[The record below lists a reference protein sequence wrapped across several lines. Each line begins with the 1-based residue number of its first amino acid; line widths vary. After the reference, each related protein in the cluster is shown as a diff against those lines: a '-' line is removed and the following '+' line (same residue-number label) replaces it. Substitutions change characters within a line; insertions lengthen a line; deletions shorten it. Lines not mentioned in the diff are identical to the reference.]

1 MLKKI
6 ILFVF
11 VLFSAVSLFAQ
22 DKSQLE
28 KERQE
33 LQKQIKQI
41 QGQYNKVAGQKKQTI
56 GQLTLIQRKIS
67 LQDKYIRNISR
78 EVRMLDDSIFL
89 SNVEITRLRK
99 QLDTLKQQY
108 ARSVVYAYKN
118 KSTYDYLNF
127 IFSSSNFNDALKR
140 IAYLKSY
147 RNYREEQVANIIE
160 TQQAIEKRKEENL
173 ARKKQKSEVLQERTG
188 ELKQLAEQKQEKDVV
203 INQLKSQEKSLGKQ
217 LSEKKK
223 SDAKLKNAIAAIIR
237 REIEEARKEAAR
249 IAAAEKAAADKRAA
263 DKAAADKAAA
273 AKNPK
278 PTEKEAAPE
287 KKEEVVSITANTSK
301 PDSYLNLNAKDIAL
315 NKGFE
320 ENKGR
325 LPWPVDNGLVSI
337 HYGTY
342 KIPGT
347 QLSGD
352 NAGLTIA
359 TPSAGS
365 NVKSVFNGEVSA
377 VHNLGDGLAVIIR
390 HGKYFTVYS
399 NLSSVSVS
407 KGANVTTGQT
417 IGKAAR
423 AEGGNGG
430 EIEFILMNESKNVNP
445 EPWLR

>member
-6 ILFVF
+6 ILFV
-11 VLFSAVSLFAQ
+11 LVSFFTVGLFAQ

-41 QGQYNKVAGQKKQTI
+41 QGQYNKVSGQKKQTI

-67 LQDKYIRNISR
+67 LQDKYIRNISK

-108 ARSVVYAYKN
+108 SRSVVYAYKN

-160 TQQAIEKRKEENL
+160 TQKAIEKRKEENL
-173 ARKKQKSEVLQERTG
+173 ARKQQKSEALQERTG
-188 ELKQLAEQKQEKDVV
+188 EIKQLAEQKQEKDVV
-203 INQLKSQEKSLGKQ
+203 INQLKSQEKDLGKQ
-217 LSEKKK
+217 LSDKKK

-273 AKNPK
+273 ARNPSAVV
-278 PTEKEAAPE
+278 KEDAPE
-287 KKEEVVSITANTSK
+287 KKTEVVAKTTTSR
-301 PDSYLNLNAKDIAL
+301 PESYLDLNAKDVAL
-315 NKGFE
+315 NKSFE
-320 ENKGR
+320 ENRGR
-325 LPWPVDNGLVSI
+325 LPWPVDNGIVSI

-347 QLSGD
+347 LLSGD

-407 KGANVTTGQT
+407 KGANVSTGQT

>member
-1 MLKKI
+1 
-6 ILFVF
+6 
-11 VLFSAVSLFAQ
+11 
-22 DKSQLE
+22 
-28 KERQE
+28 
-33 LQKQIKQI
+33 
-41 QGQYNKVAGQKKQTI
+41 
-56 GQLTLIQRKIS
+56 
-67 LQDKYIRNISR
+67 
-78 EVRMLDDSIFL
+78 MLDDSIFL

-160 TQQAIEKRKEENL
+160 
-173 ARKKQKSEVLQERTG
+173 
-188 ELKQLAEQKQEKDVV
+188 
-203 INQLKSQEKSLGKQ
+203 
-217 LSEKKK
+217 
-223 SDAKLKNAIAAIIR
+223 
-237 REIEEARKEAAR
+237 
-249 IAAAEKAAADKRAA
+249 KAAADKRAA

-278 PTEKEAAPE
+278 PNEKEAAPE

-390 HGKYFTVYS
+390 HGKYLF
-399 NLSSVSVS
+399 
-407 KGANVTTGQT
+407 
-417 IGKAAR
+417 
-423 AEGGNGG
+423 
-430 EIEFILMNESKNVNP
+430 
-445 EPWLR
+445 

>member
-6 ILFVF
+6 IL
-11 VLFSAVSLFAQ
+11 LIMVSMVTLSLAAQ
-22 DKSQLE
+22 DKTVME

-41 QGQYNKVAGQKKQTI
+41 QGQYNKVSGQKKQTI
-56 GQLTLIQRKIS
+56 GQLTLIQRKIG
-67 LQDKYIRNISR
+67 LQDQYIRNISK
-78 EVRMLDDSIFL
+78 EVRILDDSIFL

-108 ARSVVYAYKN
+108 SRSIVYAYKN

-147 RNYREEQVANIIE
+147 RNYREEQVADIIE
-160 TQQAIEKRKEENL
+160 TQKQIEIRKEENL
-173 ARKKQKSEVLQERTG
+173 ARKQQKGETLKVRTG
-188 ELKQLAEQKQEKDVV
+188 EIKELAEQKKEKDVV
-203 INQLKSQEKSLGKQ
+203 VNQLKSQEKDLGKQ
-217 LSEKKK
+217 LADKKK

-237 REIEEARKEAAR
+237 REIDEARKEAAR
-249 IAAAEKAAADKRAA
+249 IAAAKKAAE
-263 DKAAADKAAA
+263 DKAAADKPSVAT
-273 AKNPK
+273 ND
-278 PTEKEAAPE
+278 AAPV
-287 KKEEVVSITANTSK
+287 KKTEVVSKTASAR
-301 PDSYLNLNAKDIAL
+301 PDSYLDLNAKDVAL

-320 ENKGR
+320 QNKGR

-352 NAGLTIA
+352 NAGLTIS
-359 TPSAGS
+359 TPSSGS
-365 NVKSVFNGEVSA
+365 NVKSVFEGEVSA
-377 VHNLGDGLAVIIR
+377 IHNLGDGMAVIIR

-399 NLSSVSVS
+399 NLSSVNVS
-407 KGANVTTGQT
+407 KGAIVSTGQT

-430 EIEFILMNESKNVNP
+430 EIEFILMNESKNINP

>member
-6 ILFVF
+6 ILVIT
-11 VLFSAVSLFAQ
+11 VLFSTIGLFAQ
-22 DKSQLE
+22 NKSELE

-41 QGQYNKVAGQKKQTI
+41 QGQYNKVSGQRKQTI

-67 LQDKYIRNISR
+67 LQDQYIRNISR
-78 EVRMLDDSIFL
+78 EIRMLDDSIFL
-89 SNVEITRLRK
+89 SNVEINRLRK
-99 QLDTLKQQY
+99 QLDTLKHQY
-108 ARSVVYAYKN
+108 SRSVVYAYKN

-160 TQQAIEKRKEENL
+160 TQKAIEKRKEENL
-173 ARKKQKSEVLQERTG
+173 ARKQQKSGVIQERTG
-188 ELKQLAEQKQEKDVV
+188 EIKQLAEQKQEKDLV
-203 INQLKSQEKSLGKQ
+203 INQLKSQEKDLGKQ
-217 LSEKKK
+217 LSDKKK
-223 SDAKLKNAIAAIIR
+223 SDAKLKGAIAAIIR

-263 DKAAADKAAA
+263 DKAAADKANA
-273 AKNPK
+273 AKNPSASG
-278 PTEKEAAPE
+278 TTTVAE
-287 KKEEVVSITANTSK
+287 KKTEVAVKTATPSK
-301 PDSYLNLNAKDIAL
+301 PASYLDLNAKDVAL
-315 NKGFE
+315 NKSFE

-347 QLSGD
+347 LLSGD
-352 NAGLTIA
+352 NAGLTIS
-359 TPSAGS
+359 TPSSGS

-407 KGANVTTGQT
+407 KGASVSTGQT

>member
-6 ILFVF
+6 ILFVL
-11 VLFSAVSLFAQ
+11 VSFSTVGLFAQ

-41 QGQYNKVAGQKKQTI
+41 QGQYNKVSGQKKQTI

-67 LQDKYIRNISR
+67 LQDKYIRNISK

-89 SNVEITRLRK
+89 SNVEISRLRK

-108 ARSVVYAYKN
+108 SRSVVYAYKN

-160 TQQAIEKRKEENL
+160 TQKAIEKRKEENL
-173 ARKKQKSEVLQERTG
+173 ARKQQKSEALQERTG
-188 ELKQLAEQKQEKDVV
+188 EIKQLAEQKQEKDVV

-217 LSEKKK
+217 LSDKKK

-273 AKNPK
+273 ARNPSAVV
-278 PTEKEAAPE
+278 KEEAPE
-287 KKEEVVSITANTSK
+287 KKTEVVAKTTTSR
-301 PDSYLNLNAKDIAL
+301 PESYLDLNAKDVAL
-315 NKGFE
+315 NKSFE
-320 ENKGR
+320 ENRGR
-325 LPWPVDNGLVSI
+325 LPWPVDNGIVSI

-347 QLSGD
+347 LLSGD

-407 KGANVTTGQT
+407 KGANVSTGQT

>member
-6 ILFVF
+6 FLF
-11 VLFSAVSLFAQ
+11 LLVSFFCASVFAQ
-22 DKSQLE
+22 DKSALE

-33 LQKQIKQI
+33 IQQQIKQI

-67 LQDKYIRNISR
+67 LQDKFIRNIGR

-89 SNVEITRLRK
+89 SNVEISRLSK

-108 ARSVVYAYKN
+108 ARSVVHAYKN

-127 IFSSSNFNDALKR
+127 SFSSSNFNDAVKR

-147 RNYREEQVANIIE
+147 RKYREEQVANIIE
-160 TQQAIEKRKEENL
+160 TQKAIEIRKQENL
-173 ARKKQKSEVLQERTG
+173 ARKQQKSEALKERTG
-188 ELKQLAEQKQEKDVV
+188 EFKVLAEQKQEKDVV
-203 INQLKSQEKSLGKQ
+203 INQLKTQEKSLGKQ
-217 LSEKKK
+217 LADKKK

-263 DKAAADKAAA
+263 DKAAADKALAA
-273 AKNPK
+273 RNPTAEK
-278 PTEKEAAPE
+278 KEAVPE
-287 KKEEVVSITANTSK
+287 KKVEVVAK
-301 PDSYLNLNAKDIAL
+301 PAASRPTSYLDLNAKDVAL

-325 LPWPVDNGLVSI
+325 LPWPVDNGIVSI

-352 NAGLTIA
+352 NAGLTIS
-359 TPSAGS
+359 TGS
-365 NVKSVFNGEVSA
+365 GNNVKSVFDGEVSA
-377 VHNLGDGLAVIIR
+377 IHNLGDGMAVIIR

-407 KGANVTTGQT
+407 KGTNVSTGQT

-423 AEGGNGG
+423 SADGNGG